1 MLIQPEHSSVQN
13 KYAKQMMLKAKN
25 MKKKG
30 EYIDLQTFFGLALL
44 FASTADRRES
54 GELVD
59 LIINQILS
67 PTMGAIKLDS

>member
-1 MLIQPEHSSVQN
+1 MLIQPEHSSVKN

-44 FASTADRRES
+44 FASTADQRES